1 MSFLKGLF
9 NKNKIEIDIINFEK
23 LFMLLGIYVKD
34 GENKLQ
40 VIYQVDYINNSKENT
55 HKTKFNRCLIGITD
69 YGYIERF
76 RVPYTFNKE
85 DIEALKDKLELQ
97 TNKSIDID
105 FMSTSNGAY
114 FDIKVYNHKLKTKYK
129 FELIPP
135 GVDKIKVTLGYGRL
149 GLIDFIIDKHIGLF
163 GESGSG
169 KSTTLK
175 TILTQ
180 LVLNYKPSE
189 LQLYLSDNKGGTE
202 LNIYSN
208 IEHTKVF
215 TKDLKGLK
223 DVFKELNKEA
233 DRRYN
238 LLFDSKL
245 EDISNYNEKY
255 KRNKFPIILFVIE
268 EFASVY
274 KDKSIQSM
282 LQLALSQWRSIG
294 IYILIT
300 TQRPSAKI
308 VTGDLKCNLGII
320 LGLKTLD
327 SNNSNV
333 VIDRYN
339 LLNNLRGNGHG
350 YIRYNGKLDEFQA
363 FYINHTEVKKLIRG
377 LEVKKDTIKEPIKY
391 NNTKSNIIDL
401 KKEGY
406 KDLKDNNNNSD
417 GNIGEVKDFSFLND
431 L

>member
-1 MSFLKGLF
+1 MKLFKFLF
-9 NKNKIEIDIINFEK
+9 NNDNKIDIINFEK
-23 LFMLLGIYVKD
+23 LFILLGLYIKD
-34 GENKLQ
+34 GDIKKQ
-40 VIYQVDYINNSKENT
+40 VIHQVDYMNNSQYKR
-55 HKTKFNRCLIGITD
+55 HKTKFNGCLIGLTD

-76 RVPYTFNKE
+76 RVPYSFNKD
-85 DIEALKDKLELQ
+85 DIEGLKDKLELQ
-97 TNKSIDID
+97 TNKSIDIE
-105 FMSTSNGAY
+105 FISSSNGAY
-114 FDIKVYNHKLKTKYK
+114 FDIKVYNHKLKTKYN
-129 FELIPP
+129 FELIEPYIK
-135 GVDKIKVTLGYGRL
+135 DKIVVTLGYGRL

-208 IEHTKVF
+208 IEHTKAF

-223 DVFKELNKEA
+223 DIFKDLNKEA

-238 LLFDSKL
+238 LLFNSKL
-245 EDISNYNEKY
+245 EDIKSYN
-255 KRNKFPIILFVIE
+255 NKFKKDKLPVILFVIE
-268 EFASVY
+268 EFAGVY

-300 TQRPSAKI
+300 TQRPSSKI

-333 VIDRYN
+333 VIDKYN

-350 YIRYNGKLDEFQA
+350 YIRYNGKLNEFQS
-363 FYINHTEVKKLIRG
+363 FYIDHTQVKRLIRK
-377 LEVKKDTIKEPIKY
+377 LEIKKENIKDD
-391 NNTKSNIIDL
+391 NVKSNIIEL

-406 KDLKDNNNNSD
+406 KDPKDNNN
-417 GNIGEVKDFSFLND
+417 NIGEVKDFSFLND

>member
-1 MSFLKGLF
+1 MSFLKRLF
-9 NKNKIEIDIINFEK
+9 NKDKLEIDIINFEK
-23 LFMLLGIYVKD
+23 LFILLGLYRKD
-34 GENKLQ
+34 GDNKLQ
-40 VIYQVDYINNSKENT
+40 VIYQVDYMNGSKENR

-76 RVPYTFNKE
+76 RMPYTFNKD
-85 DIEALKDKLELQ
+85 DIEGLKDKIELQ
-97 TNKSIDID
+97 TNKSIDIE

-114 FDIKVYNHKLKTKYK
+114 FDIKVYNHKLKTKYNFK
-129 FELIPP
+129 LIDPRTN
-135 GVDKIKVTLGYGRL
+135 KIKVTLGYGRL
-149 GLIDFIIDKHIGLF
+149 GLIDFIIDRHIGLF

-208 IEHTKVF
+208 IEHTKAF

-223 DVFKELNKEA
+223 DIFKELNKESE
-233 DRRYN
+233 RRYN

-245 EDISNYNEKY
+245 EDIKSYN
-255 KRNKFPIILFVIE
+255 NKFRKNKLPVILFVIE
-268 EFASVY
+268 EFASIY

-300 TQRPSAKI
+300 TQRPSSKI

-363 FYINHTEVKKLIRG
+363 FYIDHTEVKKLIKG
-377 LEVKKDTIKEPIKY
+377 LEVKKETIKEPIKN

-406 KDLKDNNNNSD
+406 KDLKDNNNINV
-417 GNIGEVKDFSFLND
+417 GEVEDFSFLND

>member
-1 MSFLKGLF
+1 MKLFKFLF
-9 NKNKIEIDIINFEK
+9 NNDNKIDIINFEK
-23 LFMLLGIYVKD
+23 LFILLGLYINDGDVK
-34 GENKLQ
+34 KQ
-40 VIYQVDYINNSKENT
+40 VIYQVDYMNNSQYKR
-55 HKTKFNRCLIGITD
+55 HKTKFNGCLIGLTD

-76 RVPYTFNKE
+76 RVPYSFNKD
-85 DIEALKDKLELQ
+85 DIEGLKDKLELQ
-97 TNKSIDID
+97 TNKSIDIE
-105 FMSTSNGAY
+105 FISSSNGAY
-114 FDIKVYNHKLKTKYK
+114 FDIKVYNHKLKSKYN
-129 FELIPP
+129 FELIEPP
-135 GVDKIKVTLGYGRL
+135 IKDKIVVTLGYGRL
-149 GLIDFIIDKHIGLF
+149 GLLDFIIDKHIGLF

-215 TKDLKGLK
+215 TKDIKGLK
-223 DVFKELNKEA
+223 DIFKDLNKEA

-238 LLFDSKL
+238 LLFNSKL
-245 EDISNYNEKY
+245 EDIKSYN
-255 KRNKFPIILFVIE
+255 NKFKKDKLPVILFVIE
-268 EFASVY
+268 EFAGVY

-300 TQRPSAKI
+300 TQRPSSKI

-333 VIDRYN
+333 VIDKYN

-350 YIRYNGKLDEFQA
+350 YIRYNGKLNEFQS
-363 FYINHTEVKKLIRG
+363 FYIDHTQVKRLIRK
-377 LEVKKDTIKEPIKY
+377 LEIKKENIKDD
-391 NNTKSNIIDL
+391 NVKSNIIEL

-406 KDLKDNNNNSD
+406 KDPKDNNN
-417 GNIGEVKDFSFLND
+417 NIGEVKDFSFLND

>member
-1 MSFLKGLF
+1 MSFLKRLF
-9 NKNKIEIDIINFEK
+9 NKDKLEIDIINFEK
-23 LFMLLGIYVKD
+23 LFILLGLYIKD
-34 GENKLQ
+34 GDNKLQ
-40 VIYQVDYINNSKENT
+40 VIYQVDYMNGSKENR

-76 RVPYTFNKE
+76 RMPYTFNKD
-85 DIEALKDKLELQ
+85 DIEGLKDKIELQ
-97 TNKSIDID
+97 TNKSIDIE

-114 FDIKVYNHKLKTKYK
+114 FDIKVYNHKLKTKYNFK
-129 FELIPP
+129 LIDPRTN
-135 GVDKIKVTLGYGRL
+135 KIKVTLGYGRL
-149 GLIDFIIDKHIGLF
+149 GLIDFIIDRHIGLF

-208 IEHTKVF
+208 IEHTKAF

-223 DVFKELNKEA
+223 DIFKELNKEA
-233 DRRYN
+233 ERRYN

-245 EDISNYNEKY
+245 EDIKSYN
-255 KRNKFPIILFVIE
+255 NKFKKNKLPVILFVIE
-268 EFASVY
+268 EFASIY

-300 TQRPSAKI
+300 TQRPSSKI

-363 FYINHTEVKKLIRG
+363 FYIDHTEVKKLIKG
-377 LEVKKDTIKEPIKY
+377 LEVKKETIKEPIKN

-406 KDLKDNNNNSD
+406 KDLKDNNNINV
-417 GNIGEVKDFSFLND
+417 GEVEDFSFLND

>member
-1 MSFLKGLF
+1 MGFLKRLF
-9 NKNKIEIDIINFEK
+9 NNNKLEIDIINFEK
-23 LFMLLGIYVKD
+23 LFILLGLYIKD
-34 GENKLQ
+34 GDDKLQ
-40 VIYQVDYINNSKENT
+40 VIYQVDYLNGSNENK
-55 HKTKFNRCLIGITD
+55 HKTKFNGCLIGITD

-76 RVPYTFNKE
+76 RVPYSFNKE
-85 DIEALKDKLELQ
+85 DIESLKDKLELQ
-97 TNKSIDID
+97 TNKSIDIE

-129 FELIPP
+129 FELIHP
-135 GVDKIKVTLGYGRL
+135 GTDKIRVSLGYGRL
-149 GLIDFIIDKHIGLF
+149 GLINFIIDKHIGLF

-202 LNIYSN
+202 LNIYAD
-208 IEHTKVF
+208 IEHTRAF

-223 DVFKELNKEA
+223 DIFKELNKEA
-233 DRRYN
+233 ERRYN

-245 EDISNYNEKY
+245 EDISNYN
-255 KRNKFPIILFVIE
+255 NKFKSSKLPVILFVIE

-300 TQRPSAKI
+300 TQRPSSKI

-363 FYINHTEVKKLIRG
+363 FYIDHTEVKKLIKG
-377 LEVKKDTIKEPIKY
+377 LETKKELIKDPIKH
-391 NNTKSNIIDL
+391 NNVKTNIIDF

-406 KDLKDNNNNSD
+406 EDLKDNNNS
-417 GNIGEVKDFSFLND
+417 NIGEVKDFSFLND

>member
-1 MSFLKGLF
+1 MKLFKFLF
-9 NKNKIEIDIINFEK
+9 NNDNKIDIINFEK
-23 LFMLLGIYVKD
+23 LFILLGLYIKD
-34 GENKLQ
+34 GDIKKQ
-40 VIYQVDYINNSKENT
+40 VIHQVDYMNNSQYKR
-55 HKTKFNRCLIGITD
+55 HKTKFNGCLIGLTD

-76 RVPYTFNKE
+76 RVPYSFNKD
-85 DIEALKDKLELQ
+85 DIEGLKDKLELQ
-97 TNKSIDID
+97 TNKSIDIE
-105 FMSTSNGAY
+105 FISSSNGAY
-114 FDIKVYNHKLKTKYK
+114 FDIKVYNYKLKTKYN
-129 FELIPP
+129 FELIEPYIK
-135 GVDKIKVTLGYGRL
+135 DKIVVTLGYGRL

-208 IEHTKVF
+208 IEHTKAF

-223 DVFKELNKEA
+223 DIFKELNKEA

-238 LLFDSKL
+238 LLFNSKL
-245 EDISNYNEKY
+245 EDIKSYN
-255 KRNKFPIILFVIE
+255 NKFKKAKLPVILFVIE

-300 TQRPSAKI
+300 TQRPSSKI

-333 VIDRYN
+333 VIDKYN

-350 YIRYNGKLDEFQA
+350 YIRYNGKLNEFQS
-363 FYINHTEVKKLIRG
+363 FYIDHTQVKRLIRK
-377 LEVKKDTIKEPIKY
+377 LEIKKENIKDD
-391 NNTKSNIIDL
+391 NVKSNIIEL

-406 KDLKDNNNNSD
+406 KDPKDNNN
-417 GNIGEVKDFSFLND
+417 NIGEVKDFSFLND

>member
-1 MSFLKGLF
+1 MNLF
-9 NKNKIEIDIINFEK
+9 KRLFSNNDNKVDIINFEK
-23 LFMLLGIYVKD
+23 LFMLLGLYINNGDIK
-34 GENKLQ
+34 NQ
-40 VIYQVDYINNSKENT
+40 VIYQVDYMNNSQYKR
-55 HKTKFNRCLIGITD
+55 HRTKFNGCLIGLTD

-76 RVPYTFNKE
+76 RVPYTFTKD
-85 DIEALKDKLELQ
+85 DIEGLKDKLELQ
-97 TNKSIDID
+97 TNKSIDIE
-105 FMSTSNGAY
+105 FISSSNGAY
-114 FDIKVYNHKLKTKYK
+114 FDLKVYNHKLKTKYN
-129 FELIPP
+129 FELIEPSTK
-135 GVDKIKVTLGYGRL
+135 DKIVVTLGYGRL

-175 TILTQ
+175 IILTQ
-180 LVLNYKPSE
+180 LVLNYKTSE

-208 IEHTKVF
+208 IEHTKAF

-223 DVFKELNKEA
+223 DIFKDLNKEA
-233 DRRYN
+233 ERRYN
-238 LLFDSKL
+238 LLFNSKL
-245 EDISNYNEKY
+245 EDIKSYNS
-255 KRNKFPIILFVIE
+255 KFKKDKLPVILFIIE
-268 EFASVY
+268 EFAAVY

-294 IYILIT
+294 IYVLLT

-320 LGLKTLD
+320 LGFKTLD

-333 VIDRYN
+333 VIDQYN

-350 YIRYNGKLDEFQA
+350 YIRNDGKLDEFQG
-363 FYINHTEVKKLIRG
+363 FYIDHTQVKKLIKP
-377 LEVKKDTIKEPIKY
+377 LEATKEATKRDDIK
-391 NNTKSNIIDL
+391 NNNIKSNIVDL

-406 KDLKDNNNNSD
+406 QDKKDN
-417 GNIGEVKDFSFLND
+417 NIGEVKDFSFLND

>member
-1 MSFLKGLF
+1 MSFLKRLF
-9 NKNKIEIDIINFEK
+9 SKDKLEIDIINFEK
-23 LFMLLGIYVKD
+23 LFILLGLYIKD
-34 GENKLQ
+34 GDNKLQ
-40 VIYQVDYINNSKENT
+40 VIYQVDYMNGSKENR

-76 RVPYTFNKE
+76 RMPYTFNKD
-85 DIEALKDKLELQ
+85 DIEGLKDKIELQ
-97 TNKSIDID
+97 TNKSIDIE

-114 FDIKVYNHKLKTKYK
+114 FDIKVYNHKLKTKYNFK
-129 FELIPP
+129 LIDPRTN
-135 GVDKIKVTLGYGRL
+135 KIKVTLGYGRL
-149 GLIDFIIDKHIGLF
+149 GLIDFIIDRHIGLF

-208 IEHTKVF
+208 IEHTKAF

-223 DVFKELNKEA
+223 DIFKELNKESE
-233 DRRYN
+233 RRYN

-245 EDISNYNEKY
+245 EDIKSYN
-255 KRNKFPIILFVIE
+255 NKFKKNKLPVILFVIE
-268 EFASVY
+268 EFASIY

-300 TQRPSAKI
+300 TQRPSSKI

-363 FYINHTEVKKLIRG
+363 FYIDHTEVKKLIKG
-377 LEVKKDTIKEPIKY
+377 LEVKKETIKEPIKN

-406 KDLKDNNNNSD
+406 KDLKDNNNINA
-417 GNIGEVKDFSFLND
+417 GEVEDFSFLND

>member
-1 MSFLKGLF
+1 MKLF
-9 NKNKIEIDIINFEK
+9 NFLSNNDNKMDIINFEK
-23 LFMLLGIYVKD
+23 LFILLGLYINDGDVK
-34 GENKLQ
+34 KQ
-40 VIYQVDYINNSKENT
+40 VIYQVDYMNNSQYKR
-55 HKTKFNRCLIGITD
+55 HKTKFNGCLIGLTD

-76 RVPYTFNKE
+76 RVPYSFNKD
-85 DIEALKDKLELQ
+85 DIEGLKDKLELQ
-97 TNKSIDID
+97 TNKSIDIE
-105 FMSTSNGAY
+105 FISSSNGAY
-114 FDIKVYNHKLKTKYK
+114 FDIKVYNHKLKSKYN
-129 FELIPP
+129 FELIEPP
-135 GVDKIKVTLGYGRL
+135 IKDKIVVTLGYGRL
-149 GLIDFIIDKHIGLF
+149 GLLDFIIDKHIGLF

-208 IEHTKVF
+208 IEHTKAF
-215 TKDLKGLK
+215 TKDIKGLK
-223 DVFKELNKEA
+223 DIFKDLNKEA

-238 LLFDSKL
+238 LLFNSKL
-245 EDISNYNEKY
+245 EDIKSYN
-255 KRNKFPIILFVIE
+255 NKFKKDKLPVILFVIE
-268 EFASVY
+268 EFAGVY

-300 TQRPSAKI
+300 TQRPSSKI

-333 VIDRYN
+333 VIDKYN

-350 YIRYNGKLDEFQA
+350 YIRYNGKLNEFQS
-363 FYINHTEVKKLIRG
+363 FYIDHTQVKRLIRK
-377 LEVKKDTIKEPIKY
+377 LEIKKENIKDD
-391 NNTKSNIIDL
+391 NVKSNIIEL

-406 KDLKDNNNNSD
+406 KDPKDNNN
-417 GNIGEVKDFSFLND
+417 NIGEVKDFSFLND

>member
-1 MSFLKGLF
+1 MKLFKFLF
-9 NKNKIEIDIINFEK
+9 NNDNKIGIINFEK
-23 LFMLLGIYVKD
+23 LFILLGLYIKD
-34 GENKLQ
+34 GDIKKQ
-40 VIYQVDYINNSKENT
+40 VIHQVDYMNNSQYKR
-55 HKTKFNRCLIGITD
+55 HKTKFNGCLIGLTD

-76 RVPYTFNKE
+76 RVPYSFNKD
-85 DIEALKDKLELQ
+85 DIEGLKDKLELQ
-97 TNKSIDID
+97 TNKSIDIE
-105 FMSTSNGAY
+105 FISSSNGAY
-114 FDIKVYNHKLKTKYK
+114 FDIKVYNHKLKTKYN
-129 FELIPP
+129 FELIEPYIK
-135 GVDKIKVTLGYGRL
+135 DKIVVTLGYGRL

-208 IEHTKVF
+208 IEHTKAF

-223 DVFKELNKEA
+223 DIFKELNKEA

-238 LLFDSKL
+238 LLFNSKL
-245 EDISNYNEKY
+245 EDIKSYN
-255 KRNKFPIILFVIE
+255 NKFKKAKLPVILFVIE

-300 TQRPSAKI
+300 TQRPSSKI

-333 VIDRYN
+333 VIDKYN

-350 YIRYNGKLDEFQA
+350 YIRYNGKLNEFQS
-363 FYINHTEVKKLIRG
+363 FYIDHTQVKRLIRK
-377 LEVKKDTIKEPIKY
+377 LEIKRENIKDD
-391 NNTKSNIIDL
+391 NVKSNIIEL

-406 KDLKDNNNNSD
+406 KDPKDNNN
-417 GNIGEVKDFSFLND
+417 NIGEVKDFSFLND

>member
-1 MSFLKGLF
+1 MNLF
-9 NKNKIEIDIINFEK
+9 KRLFSNKNDGIDIINFEK
-23 LFMLLGIYVKD
+23 LFILLGLYIKD
-34 GENKLQ
+34 GDIKKQ
-40 VIYQVDYINNSKENT
+40 VIYQVDYMNNSQYKR
-55 HKTKFNRCLIGITD
+55 HKTKFNGCLIGLTD

-76 RVPYTFNKE
+76 RVPYSFNKD
-85 DIEALKDKLELQ
+85 DIEGLKDKLELQ
-97 TNKSIDID
+97 TNKSIDIE
-105 FMSTSNGAY
+105 FISSSNGAY
-114 FDIKVYNHKLKTKYK
+114 FDIKVYNHKLKSKYN
-129 FELIPP
+129 FELIEPP
-135 GVDKIKVTLGYGRL
+135 IKDKIVVTLGYGRL
-149 GLIDFIIDKHIGLF
+149 GLLDFIIDKHIGLF

-202 LNIYSN
+202 LNIYAN
-208 IEHTKVF
+208 IEHTKAF

-223 DVFKELNKEA
+223 DIFKELNKEA
-233 DRRYN
+233 ERRYN
-238 LLFDSKL
+238 LLFNSRL
-245 EDISNYNEKY
+245 EDIKSYN
-255 KRNKFPIILFVIE
+255 NKFKKDKLPVILFVIE

-300 TQRPSAKI
+300 TQRPSSKI

-333 VIDRYN
+333 VIDKYN

-350 YIRYNGKLDEFQA
+350 YIRYNGKLNEFQS
-363 FYINHTEVKKLIRG
+363 FYIDHTQVKRLIRK
-377 LEVKKDTIKEPIKY
+377 LEIKKENIKY
-391 NNTKSNIIDL
+391 DNVKSNIIEL

-406 KDLKDNNNNSD
+406 KDPKDNNN
-417 GNIGEVKDFSFLND
+417 NIGEVKDFSFLND

>member
-1 MSFLKGLF
+1 MKLF
-9 NKNKIEIDIINFEK
+9 NFLFNNDNKMDIINFEK
-23 LFMLLGIYVKD
+23 LFILLGLYINDGDVK
-34 GENKLQ
+34 KQ
-40 VIYQVDYINNSKENT
+40 VIYQVDYMNNSQYKR
-55 HKTKFNRCLIGITD
+55 HKTKFNGCLIGLTD

-76 RVPYTFNKE
+76 RVPYSFNKD
-85 DIEALKDKLELQ
+85 DIEGLKDKLELQ
-97 TNKSIDID
+97 TNKSIDIE
-105 FMSTSNGAY
+105 FISSSNGAY
-114 FDIKVYNHKLKTKYK
+114 FDIKVYNHKLKTKYN
-129 FELIPP
+129 FELIEPYIK
-135 GVDKIKVTLGYGRL
+135 DKIVVTLGYGRL
-149 GLIDFIIDKHIGLF
+149 GLLDFIIDKHIGLF

-208 IEHTKVF
+208 IEHTKAF
-215 TKDLKGLK
+215 TKDIKGLK
-223 DVFKELNKEA
+223 DIFKDLNKEA

-238 LLFDSKL
+238 LLFNSKL
-245 EDISNYNEKY
+245 EDIKSYN
-255 KRNKFPIILFVIE
+255 NKFKKDKLPVILFVIE

-300 TQRPSAKI
+300 TQRPSSKI

-333 VIDRYN
+333 VIDKYN

-350 YIRYNGKLDEFQA
+350 YIRYNGKLNEFQS
-363 FYINHTEVKKLIRG
+363 FYIDHTQVKRLIRK
-377 LEVKKDTIKEPIKY
+377 LEIKKENIKDD
-391 NNTKSNIIDL
+391 NVKSNIIEL

-406 KDLKDNNNNSD
+406 KDPKDNNN
-417 GNIGEVKDFSFLND
+417 NIGEVKDFSFLND

>member
-1 MSFLKGLF
+1 MKLFKFLF
-9 NKNKIEIDIINFEK
+9 NNDNKIDIINFEK
-23 LFMLLGIYVKD
+23 LFILLGLYIKD
-34 GENKLQ
+34 GDIKKQ
-40 VIYQVDYINNSKENT
+40 VIHQVDYMNNSQYKR
-55 HKTKFNRCLIGITD
+55 HKTKFNGCLIGLTD

-76 RVPYTFNKE
+76 RVPYSFNKD
-85 DIEALKDKLELQ
+85 DIEGLKDKLELQ
-97 TNKSIDID
+97 TNKSIDIE
-105 FMSTSNGAY
+105 FISSSNGAY
-114 FDIKVYNHKLKTKYK
+114 FDIKVYNHKLKTKYN
-129 FELIPP
+129 FELIEPYIK
-135 GVDKIKVTLGYGRL
+135 DKIVVTLGYGRL

-208 IEHTKVF
+208 IEHTKAF

-223 DVFKELNKEA
+223 DIFKELNKEA

-238 LLFDSKL
+238 LLFNSKL
-245 EDISNYNEKY
+245 EDIKSYN
-255 KRNKFPIILFVIE
+255 NKFKKAKLPVILFVIE

-300 TQRPSAKI
+300 TQRPSSKI

-333 VIDRYN
+333 VIDKYN

-350 YIRYNGKLDEFQA
+350 YIRYNGKLNEFQS
-363 FYINHTEVKKLIRG
+363 FYIDHTQVKRLIRK
-377 LEVKKDTIKEPIKY
+377 LEIKKENIKDD
-391 NNTKSNIIDL
+391 NVKSNIIEL

-406 KDLKDNNNNSD
+406 KDPKDNNN
-417 GNIGEVKDFSFLND
+417 NIGEVKDFSFLND

>member
-1 MSFLKGLF
+1 MRLF
-9 NKNKIEIDIINFEK
+9 NFLFNNENKIDIINFEK
-23 LFMLLGIYVKD
+23 LFILLGLYINDGDVK
-34 GENKLQ
+34 KQ
-40 VIYQVDYINNSKENT
+40 VIYQVDYMNNSQYKR
-55 HKTKFNRCLIGITD
+55 HKTKFNGCLIGLTD

-76 RVPYTFNKE
+76 RVPYTFNKD
-85 DIEALKDKLELQ
+85 DIEGLKDKLELQ
-97 TNKSIDID
+97 TNKSIDIE
-105 FMSTSNGAY
+105 FISSSNGAY
-114 FDIKVYNHKLKTKYK
+114 FDIKVYNHKLKTKYN
-129 FELIPP
+129 FELIEPYIK
-135 GVDKIKVTLGYGRL
+135 DKIVVTLGYGRL

-175 TILTQ
+175 NILTQ

-208 IEHTKVF
+208 IEHTKAF

-223 DVFKELNKEA
+223 DIFKELNKEA

-238 LLFDSKL
+238 LLFNSKL
-245 EDISNYNEKY
+245 EDIKSYN
-255 KRNKFPIILFVIE
+255 NKFKKAKLPVILFVIE

-300 TQRPSAKI
+300 TQRPSSKI

-333 VIDRYN
+333 VIDKYN

-350 YIRYNGKLDEFQA
+350 YIRYNGKLNEFQS
-363 FYINHTEVKKLIRG
+363 FYIDHTQVKRLIRK
-377 LEVKKDTIKEPIKY
+377 LEIKRENIKDD
-391 NNTKSNIIDL
+391 NVKSNIIEL

-406 KDLKDNNNNSD
+406 KDPKDNNN
-417 GNIGEVKDFSFLND
+417 NIGEVKDFSFLND

>member
-1 MSFLKGLF
+1 MGLLKKIF
-9 NKNKIEIDIINFEK
+9 NQNYEELEVINFEK
-23 LFMLLGIYVKD
+23 LFVLMGLYVEHQNEKQ
-34 GENKLQ
+34 Q
-40 VIYQVDYINNSKENT
+40 VIYQVDYMNNSQYKR
-55 HKTKFNRCLIGITD
+55 HKTRFNGCLIGLTD

-76 RVPYTFNKE
+76 RVPYTFSKD
-85 DIEALKDKLELQ
+85 DIEGLKDNLELQ
-97 TNKSIDID
+97 TNKSLDIE

-114 FDIKVYNHKLKTKYK
+114 FDIKVYNHKLKIKYN
-129 FELIPP
+129 FELIRPTEKDNLL
-135 GVDKIKVTLGYGRL
+135 VSLGYGRL
-149 GLIDFIIDKHIGLF
+149 GLIDFKIDKHIGLF

-175 TILTQ
+175 TIITQ
-180 LVLNYKPSE
+180 LVLNYGADE
-189 LQLYLSDNKGGTE
+189 LELYLSDNKGGTE

-208 IEHTKVF
+208 LAHCKGF
-215 TKDLKGLK
+215 TKDLNELK
-223 DVFKELNKEA
+223 QMFKILNEEA
-233 DRRYN
+233 ERRYN

-245 EDISNYNEKY
+245 EDIKSYNK
-255 KRNKFPIILFVIE
+255 KFKKNKLKNILFVIE
-268 EFASVY
+268 EYAAVY

-350 YIRYNGKLDEFQA
+350 YIRYNGQLEEFQS
-363 FYINHTEVKKLIRG
+363 FYIDHEEVKRRIRNLDRNTTVKKEVKKI
-377 LEVKKDTIKEPIKY
+377 DTKVE
-391 NNTKSNIIDL
+391 DF

-406 KDLKDNNNNSD
+406 NDKTTNNNM
-417 GNIGEVKDFSFLND
+417 IGEVDNLDFLND
-431 L
+431 I

>member
-1 MSFLKGLF
+1 MKLF
-9 NKNKIEIDIINFEK
+9 NFLSNNDNKMDIINFEK
-23 LFMLLGIYVKD
+23 LFILLGLYINDGDVK
-34 GENKLQ
+34 KQ
-40 VIYQVDYINNSKENT
+40 VIYQVDYMNNSQYKR
-55 HKTKFNRCLIGITD
+55 HKTKFNGCLIGLTD

-76 RVPYTFNKE
+76 RVPYSFNKD
-85 DIEALKDKLELQ
+85 DIEGLKDKLELQ
-97 TNKSIDID
+97 TNKSIDIE
-105 FMSTSNGAY
+105 FISSSNGAY
-114 FDIKVYNHKLKTKYK
+114 FDIKVYNHKLKSKYN
-129 FELIPP
+129 FELIEPP
-135 GVDKIKVTLGYGRL
+135 IKDKIVVTLGYGRL
-149 GLIDFIIDKHIGLF
+149 GLLDFIIDKHIGLF

-208 IEHTKVF
+208 IEHTKAF
-215 TKDLKGLK
+215 TKDIKGLK
-223 DVFKELNKEA
+223 DIFKDLNKEA

-238 LLFDSKL
+238 LLFNSKL
-245 EDISNYNEKY
+245 EDIKSYN
-255 KRNKFPIILFVIE
+255 NKFKKDKLPVILFVIE

-300 TQRPSAKI
+300 TQRPSSKI

-333 VIDRYN
+333 VIDKYN

-350 YIRYNGKLDEFQA
+350 YIRYNGKLNEFQS
-363 FYINHTEVKKLIRG
+363 FYIDHTQVKRLIRK
-377 LEVKKDTIKEPIKY
+377 LEIKKENIKDD
-391 NNTKSNIIDL
+391 NVKSNIIEL

-406 KDLKDNNNNSD
+406 KDPKDNNN
-417 GNIGEVKDFSFLND
+417 NIGEVKDFSFLND

>member
-1 MSFLKGLF
+1 MNLF
-9 NKNKIEIDIINFEK
+9 KRLFSNNDNKVDIINFEK
-23 LFMLLGIYVKD
+23 LFMLLGLYINNGDIK
-34 GENKLQ
+34 NQ
-40 VIYQVDYINNSKENT
+40 VIYQVDYMNNSQYKR
-55 HKTKFNRCLIGITD
+55 HRTKFNGCLIGLTD

-76 RVPYTFNKE
+76 RVPYTFTKD
-85 DIEALKDKLELQ
+85 DIEGLKDKLELQ
-97 TNKSIDID
+97 TNKSIDIE
-105 FMSTSNGAY
+105 FISSSNGAY
-114 FDIKVYNHKLKTKYK
+114 FDLKVYNHKLKTKYN
-129 FELIPP
+129 FELIEPSTK
-135 GVDKIKVTLGYGRL
+135 DKIVVTLGYGRL

-175 TILTQ
+175 NILTQ

-208 IEHTKVF
+208 IEHTKAF

-223 DVFKELNKEA
+223 DIFKELNKEA

-238 LLFDSKL
+238 LLFNSKL
-245 EDISNYNEKY
+245 EDIKSYN
-255 KRNKFPIILFVIE
+255 NKFKKAKLPVILFVIE

-300 TQRPSAKI
+300 TQRPSSKI

-333 VIDRYN
+333 VIDKYN

-350 YIRYNGKLDEFQA
+350 YIRYNGKLNEFQS
-363 FYINHTEVKKLIRG
+363 FYIDHTQVKRLIRK
-377 LEVKKDTIKEPIKY
+377 LEIKRENIKDD
-391 NNTKSNIIDL
+391 NVKSNIIEL

-406 KDLKDNNNNSD
+406 KDPKDNNN
-417 GNIGEVKDFSFLND
+417 NIGEVKDFSFLND